1 MGKVEKNMGVNGGVV
16 DNFLELDPNEIYVP
30 EGRFRP
36 LDKKAVK
43 VIEESIEKN
52 GQLQPIIV
60 DRNGN
65 IIDGNHR
72 LHACINL
79 GISVIAKVVDE
90 VDENKIALMEI
101 DTNLCRKELTQTEL
115 ENHLAERKR
124 IYLKLFPDTAKG
136 SFTKTDKKS
145 FTEDTADTLG
155 VSKKTVERLVK
166 RGEEATDELKQARD
180 NKEITNSELDEIIKD
195 TSGLSVEDKNKALKE
210 KLKAKAE
217 QKEVPKPKEKEEIK
231 EVKVKEEQV
240 ATVDGQEVSIGELQ
254 KLNGILEESFVEVN
268 KLNEALKAK
277 VAQLETLLTKEKE
290 SNSKLRDRIKK
301 AKEANPDIKI

>member
-1 MGKVEKNMGVNGGVV
+1 MSKVTKNMGVNGGVV
-16 DNFLELDPNEIYVP
+16 ENFLELDPNEIYVP

-52 GQLQPIIV
+52 TQLQPIIV

-65 IIDGNHR
+65 LIDGNHR

-79 GISVIAKVVDE
+79 GISVIAQVVDE
-90 VDENKIALMEI
+90 VDEDKLALMEI

-115 ENHLAERKR
+115 ENHLAERKK
-124 IYLKLFPDTAKG
+124 IYLKLYPETAKG
-136 SFTKTDKKS
+136 SFTKSDKKS

-166 RGEEATDELKQARD
+166 RGEEATEELKQARD
-180 NKEITNSELDEIIKD
+180 NKEISNSELDEIIKD
-195 TSGLSVEDKNKALKE
+195 TSGLSVEDKNKALKD

-217 QKEVPKPKEKEEIK
+217 QKEQPK
-231 EVKVKEEQV
+231 VKVESKVEQIEDNLTQIDGISVNIEEV
-240 ATVDGQEVSIGELQ
+240 L
-254 KLNGILEESFVEVN
+254 KLNKILEESFEQIN
-268 KLNEALKAK
+268 KLNEALKEK
-277 VAQLETLLTKEKE
+277 VAQGEVLLAKEKE
-290 SNSKLRDRIKK
+290 TNSKLRDRIKK
-301 AKEANPDIKI
+301 AKEANPSIKI